1 MSVGDERRGA
11 GVAVV
16 DMISV
21 EGVIVVEYR
30 VQGFMDYTN
39 EVRKVKARERW
50 IDIIKNSP
58 VSSYARARTDR
69 ANRNTE
75 RETPL

>member
-21 EGVIVVEYR
+21 EGVIEVEYR
-30 VQGFMDYTN
+30 VQGFMDYRN
-39 EVRKVKARERW
+39 EVRKVKAKR
-50 IDIIKNSP
+50 DG
-58 VSSYARARTDR
+58 
-69 ANRNTE
+69 
-75 RETPL
+75 